1 MALCDSGDASA
12 KLQSA
17 KKMHNLEESATW
29 EDLVKTA
36 RQRALRRVER
46 LDTLVAAV
54 VLLLLLFGWAVSFA
68 PVGLWPGSHLLTA
81 ARSPHA

>member
-1 MALCDSGDASA
+1 
-12 KLQSA
+12 
-17 KKMHNLEESATW
+17 MHNLEESATW